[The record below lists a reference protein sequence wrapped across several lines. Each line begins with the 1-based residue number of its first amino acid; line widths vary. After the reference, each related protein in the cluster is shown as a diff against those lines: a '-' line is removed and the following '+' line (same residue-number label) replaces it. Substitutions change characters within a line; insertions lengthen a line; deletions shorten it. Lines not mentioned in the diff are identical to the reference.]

1 MFEIVGIILGFI
13 IVIGAVTIYRMR
25 DKNADPLNNC
35 QIISKLNLNNGR
47 KFVIIEHAGQKFAV
61 LYNNKDSQLIQ
72 IK

>member
-1 MFEIVGIILGFI
+1 MFEVVGIIVGFI
-13 IVIGAVTIYRMR
+13 VIIGTVTAYRMR
-25 DKNADPLNNC
+25 DKSTDPLNNC
-35 QIISKLNLNNGR
+35 QVISKLNLNNGR